1 MTIKVNDSN
10 IYNKNF
16 GLLVKQEA
24 FFFTMNVTT
33 EKIENHK
40 VVLTIEVPA
49 EELDKGIKAACK
61 SLANRV
67 NIPGFRKGKAP
78 RRILEMNIGKEA
90 ILDEAFD
97 RVAQKAFDE
106 ALKQE
111 NLDPVD
117 RPQVD
122 IVTLEEGK
130 DVVFKATITPVPEV
144 TLGEY
149 KGLKVAKDAVEV
161 KDEQVEEQ
169 VKNILNHHAKMVD
182 AEEGAT
188 VANDDFITLDFKGE
202 VDGVAFAGG
211 EGKDYPLQIGSHS
224 FIDTFEDQLVGLK
237 VGEEKD
243 VNVTFPEEYHA
254 KDLAGKAAVFHCK
267 INSIKHK
274 EMPELTD
281 EFVKASTSYESI
293 EDMKAK
299 LRENIEKNAQREADT
314 KRRNEILKQATDN
327 ITVDIPEVM
336 VENRVSNMIQE
347 LSVNLENQG
356 MNLDAYLKYA
366 NMDMAKLREQYKES
380 AAIAVKTDLMLDAVA
395 KAEDIKVENADIN
408 AEIAL
413 LAATYGTT
421 PQEVSKIIKKNHSI
435 GNLVATVLHK
445 KAANFIIDSAVEA

>member
-1 MTIKVNDSN
+1 
-10 IYNKNF
+10 
-16 GLLVKQEA
+16 
-24 FFFTMNVTT
+24 MNVTT

-281 EFVKASTSYESI
+281 EFVKASTSYEAI

>member
-1 MTIKVNDSN
+1 
-10 IYNKNF
+10 
-16 GLLVKQEA
+16 
-24 FFFTMNVTT
+24 MNVTT

-293 EDMKAK
+293 EDMKTK

>member
-1 MTIKVNDSN
+1 
-10 IYNKNF
+10 
-16 GLLVKQEA
+16 
-24 FFFTMNVTT
+24 MNVTT

-435 GNLVATVLHK
+435 GTVLHK

>member
-1 MTIKVNDSN
+1 
-10 IYNKNF
+10 
-16 GLLVKQEA
+16 
-24 FFFTMNVTT
+24 MNVTT

-49 EELDKGIKAACK
+49 EELDKSIKAACK

>member
-1 MTIKVNDSN
+1 
-10 IYNKNF
+10 
-16 GLLVKQEA
+16 
-24 FFFTMNVTT
+24 MNVTT

-267 INSIKHK
+267 VNSIKHK
-274 EMPELTD
+274 QLPELTD
-281 EFVKASTSYESI
+281 EFVKESTSYENI

-299 LRENIEKNAQREADT
+299 LRENTEKRMEREADT

>member
-1 MTIKVNDSN
+1 
-10 IYNKNF
+10 
-16 GLLVKQEA
+16 
-24 FFFTMNVTT
+24 MNVTT

-122 IVTLEEGK
+122 IVTLEKGK

>member
-1 MTIKVNDSN
+1 
-10 IYNKNF
+10 
-16 GLLVKQEA
+16 
-24 FFFTMNVTT
+24 MNVTT

-97 RVAQKAFDE
+97 RVAQKAFDK

-130 DVVFKATITPVPEV
+130 DVVFKATITPIPEV

>member
-1 MTIKVNDSN
+1 
-10 IYNKNF
+10 
-16 GLLVKQEA
+16 
-24 FFFTMNVTT
+24 MNVTT

-144 TLGEY
+144 NLGEY

>member
-1 MTIKVNDSN
+1 
-10 IYNKNF
+10 
-16 GLLVKQEA
+16 
-24 FFFTMNVTT
+24 MNVTT

-78 RRILEMNIGKEA
+78 RRVLEMNIGKEA

-281 EFVKASTSYESI
+281 EFIKASTSYESI

>member
-1 MTIKVNDSN
+1 
-10 IYNKNF
+10 
-16 GLLVKQEA
+16 
-24 FFFTMNVTT
+24 MNVTT

-67 NIPGFRKGKAP
+67 NISGFRKGKAP

-211 EGKDYPLQIGSHS
+211 KGKDYPLQIGSHS

>member
-1 MTIKVNDSN
+1 
-10 IYNKNF
+10 
-16 GLLVKQEA
+16 
-24 FFFTMNVTT
+24 MNVTT

-224 FIDTFEDQLVGLK
+224 FIDTFEDQLVDLK

>member
-1 MTIKVNDSN
+1 
-10 IYNKNF
+10 
-16 GLLVKQEA
+16 
-24 FFFTMNVTT
+24 MNVTT

-161 KDEQVEEQ
+161 KDKQVEEQ

>member
-1 MTIKVNDSN
+1 
-10 IYNKNF
+10 
-16 GLLVKQEA
+16 
-24 FFFTMNVTT
+24 MNVTT

-49 EELDKGIKAACK
+49 EELDKAIKAACK

-67 NIPGFRKGKAP
+67 NIPGFRKGHAP

-130 DVVFKATITPVPEV
+130 NVEFKATITPVPEV

-161 KDEQVEEQ
+161 KDEQVEQQ
-169 VKNILNHHAKMVD
+169 VNNILNHHAKMVD
-182 AEEGAT
+182 AEEGAA

-202 VDGVAFAGG
+202 VDGVAFPGG

-224 FIDTFEDQLVGLK
+224 FIDTFEEQLVGLK

-243 VNVTFPEEYHA
+243 VNVTFPAEYHA
-254 KDLAGKAAVFHCK
+254 EELAGKAAVFHCK
-267 INSIKHK
+267 VNSIKHK

-281 EFVKASTSYESI
+281 EFVKNSTSYESV

-299 LRENIEKNAQREADT
+299 LRENIEKNAEREADT
-314 KRRNEILKQATDN
+314 KRRNEILKLATDN

-356 MNLDAYLKYA
+356 MNLDAYLNYA
-366 NMDMAKLREQYKES
+366 KMDMDKLREQYKES

-395 KAEDIKVENADIN
+395 KAEGLKVENADIN

-435 GNLVATVLHK
+435 GNLVATVMHK

>member
-1 MTIKVNDSN
+1 
-10 IYNKNF
+10 
-16 GLLVKQEA
+16 
-24 FFFTMNVTT
+24 MNVTT

-224 FIDTFEDQLVGLK
+224 FIDTFEEQLVGLK

-314 KRRNEILKQATDN
+314 KRRNEILKQSTDN

>member
-1 MTIKVNDSN
+1 
-10 IYNKNF
+10 
-16 GLLVKQEA
+16 
-24 FFFTMNVTT
+24 MNVTT

-188 VANDDFITLDFKGE
+188 VANDDLINLDFKGE

-211 EGKDYPLQIGSHS
+211 QGKDYPLQIGSHS

>member
-1 MTIKVNDSN
+1 
-10 IYNKNF
+10 
-16 GLLVKQEA
+16 
-24 FFFTMNVTT
+24 MNVTT

-40 VVLTIEVPA
+40 MVLTIEVPA
-49 EELDKGIKAACK
+49 EELDKGIKAVCK

-67 NIPGFRKGKAP
+67 NIPGFRKGHAP
-78 RRILEMNIGKEA
+78 RRILEMHIGKEA
-90 ILDEAFD
+90 IMDEAFD
-97 RVAQKAFDE
+97 RVAQKAFDA

-149 KGLKVAKDAVEV
+149 KGLKVAKDAVVVTDEQI
-161 KDEQVEEQ
+161 DEQVQ
-169 VKNILNHHAKMVD
+169 NILNHHAKMID
-182 AEEGAT
+182 AEEGAA
-188 VANDDFITLDFKGE
+188 VANDDFVTLDFKGE
-202 VDGVAFAGG
+202 VDGVAFPGG

-274 EMPELTD
+274 QLPELTD
-281 EFVKASTSYESI
+281 EFVKEHTSYENI

-299 LRENIEKNAQREADT
+299 LRENTEKRMEREADT

-327 ITVDIPEVM
+327 ITVEIPDVM
-336 VENRVSNMIQE
+336 VENRVSNMVQE
-347 LSVNLENQG
+347 LAVNLENQG
-356 MNLDAYLKYA
+356 MNLDAYLKYT
-366 NMDMAKLREQYKES
+366 NMDMDKLREQYKES

-395 KAEDIKVENADIN
+395 KAENIKVENADIN

-421 PQEVSKIIKKNHSI
+421 PQEVSKIIKKNGSI

-445 KAANFIIDSAVEA
+445 KAANFVIDSAVEA

>member
-1 MTIKVNDSN
+1 
-10 IYNKNF
+10 
-16 GLLVKQEA
+16 
-24 FFFTMNVTT
+24 MNVTT

-211 EGKDYPLQIGSHS
+211 KGKDYPLQIGSHS

-336 VENRVSNMIQE
+336 VENRVSSMIQE

>member
-1 MTIKVNDSN
+1 
-10 IYNKNF
+10 
-16 GLLVKQEA
+16 
-24 FFFTMNVTT
+24 MNVTT

-202 VDGVAFAGG
+202 V

-293 EDMKAK
+293 EDMKTK

>member
-1 MTIKVNDSN
+1 
-10 IYNKNF
+10 
-16 GLLVKQEA
+16 
-24 FFFTMNVTT
+24 MNVTT

-67 NIPGFRKGKAP
+67 NIPGFRKGHAP

-90 ILDEAFD
+90 ILDEAFN
-97 RVAQKAFDE
+97 RVADKAFEE

-122 IVTLEEGK
+122 VVTLEEGK
-130 DVVFKATITPVPEV
+130 NVVFKATITPVPEV

-161 KDEQVEEQ
+161 TDEQVEEQ
-169 VKNILNHHAKMVD
+169 VKNILNHHAKMVEAEVD
-182 AEEGAT
+182 AA
-188 VANDDFITLDFKGE
+188 VKNDDFITLDFKGE
-202 VDGVAFAGG
+202 VDGVAFPGG

-224 FIDTFEDQLVGLK
+224 FIEGFEDQLVGLK
-237 VGEEKD
+237 AGEEKD

-254 KDLAGKAAVFHCK
+254 KDLAGKPAVFHCK
-267 INSIKHK
+267 VNSIKHK

-281 EFVKASTSYESI
+281 EFVKESTSYESV

-299 LRENIEKNAQREADT
+299 LRKNIEDNAKREADT

-327 ITVDIPEVM
+327 ITVDIPDVM
-336 VENRVSNMIQE
+336 VENRVTNMIQE

-356 MNLDAYLKYA
+356 MNLDAYLQY
-366 NMDMAKLREQYKES
+366 AKLDMDKLRAQYKET
-380 AAIAVKTDLMLDAVA
+380 AAVAVKTDLMLDAVA
-395 KAEDIKVENADIN
+395 KAENIKVENNDIN

-413 LAATYGTT
+413 LAATYRTT
-421 PQEVSKIIKKNHSI
+421 PQEVSKIIKKNGSI

-445 KAANFIIDSAVEA
+445 KAANFVIDSAVEA

>member
-1 MTIKVNDSN
+1 
-10 IYNKNF
+10 
-16 GLLVKQEA
+16 
-24 FFFTMNVTT
+24 MNVTT

-130 DVVFKATITPVPEV
+130 NVVFKATITPVPEV

-314 KRRNEILKQATDN
+314 KHRNEILKQATDN

>member
-1 MTIKVNDSN
+1 
-10 IYNKNF
+10 
-16 GLLVKQEA
+16 
-24 FFFTMNVTT
+24 MNVTT

-49 EELDKGIKAACK
+49 EELDKAIKAACK

-67 NIPGFRKGKAP
+67 NIPGFRKGHAP

-130 DVVFKATITPVPEV
+130 NVVFKATITPVPEV

-161 KDEQVEEQ
+161 KDEQVEQQ
-169 VKNILNHHAKMVD
+169 VNNILNHHAKMVD
-182 AEEGAT
+182 AEEGAA

-202 VDGVAFAGG
+202 VDGVAFPGG

-224 FIDTFEDQLVGLK
+224 FIDTFEEQLVGLK

-243 VNVTFPEEYHA
+243 VNVTFPAEYHA
-254 KDLAGKAAVFHCK
+254 EELAGKAAVFHCK
-267 INSIKHK
+267 VNSIKHK

-281 EFVKASTSYESI
+281 EFVKNSTSYESV

-299 LRENIEKNAQREADT
+299 LRENIEKNAEREADT
-314 KRRNEILKQATDN
+314 KRRNEILKLATDN

-356 MNLDAYLKYA
+356 MNLDAYLNYA
-366 NMDMAKLREQYKES
+366 KMDMDKLREQYKES

-395 KAEDIKVENADIN
+395 KAEGLKVENADIN

-435 GNLVATVLHK
+435 GNLVATVMHK

>member
-1 MTIKVNDSN
+1 
-10 IYNKNF
+10 
-16 GLLVKQEA
+16 
-24 FFFTMNVTT
+24 MNVTT

-336 VENRVSNMIQE
+336 VENRVKNMIQE

>member
-1 MTIKVNDSN
+1 
-10 IYNKNF
+10 
-16 GLLVKQEA
+16 
-24 FFFTMNVTT
+24 MNVTT

-149 KGLKVAKDAVEV
+149 KGLKVVKDAVEV

>member
-1 MTIKVNDSN
+1 
-10 IYNKNF
+10 
-16 GLLVKQEA
+16 
-24 FFFTMNVTT
+24 MNVTT

-67 NIPGFRKGKAP
+67 NIPGFRKGHAP
-78 RRILEMNIGKEA
+78 RRILEMHIGKEA
-90 ILDEAFD
+90 IMDEAFD
-97 RVAQKAFDE
+97 RVAQKAFDA

-111 NLDPVD
+111 NLDLVD

-149 KGLKVAKDAVEV
+149 KGLKVAKDAVVVTDEQIN
-161 KDEQVEEQ
+161 EQVE
-169 VKNILNHHAKMVD
+169 NIRGHHAKMID
-182 AEEGAT
+182 AEEGAA

-202 VDGVAFAGG
+202 VDGVAFPGG

-224 FIDTFEDQLVGLK
+224 FIDNFEDQLIGLK

-274 EMPELTD
+274 QLPELTD
-281 EFVKASTSYESI
+281 EFVKEHTSYENI

-299 LRENIEKNAQREADT
+299 LRETTEKRMEREADT

-327 ITVDIPEVM
+327 ITVDIPDVM
-336 VENRVSNMIQE
+336 VENRVSNMVQE

-356 MNLDAYLKYA
+356 MNLDAYLKYT
-366 NMDMAKLREQYKES
+366 NMDMDKLREQYKES

-421 PQEVSKIIKKNHSI
+421 PQEVSKIIKKNGSI

-445 KAANFIIDSAVEA
+445 KAANFVIDSAVEA

>member
-1 MTIKVNDSN
+1 
-10 IYNKNF
+10 
-16 GLLVKQEA
+16 
-24 FFFTMNVTT
+24 MNVTT

-347 LSVNLENQG
+347 RSVNLENQG

-445 KAANFIIDSAVEA
+445 KAVNFIIDSAVEA

>member
-1 MTIKVNDSN
+1 
-10 IYNKNF
+10 
-16 GLLVKQEA
+16 
-24 FFFTMNVTT
+24 MNVTT

-327 ITVDIPEVM
+327 IIVDIPEVM

>member
-1 MTIKVNDSN
+1 
-10 IYNKNF
+10 
-16 GLLVKQEA
+16 
-24 FFFTMNVTT
+24 MNVTT

-130 DVVFKATITPVPEV
+130 DVVFKATISPVPEV

-188 VANDDFITLDFKGE
+188 VADDDFITLDFKGE

>member
-1 MTIKVNDSN
+1 
-10 IYNKNF
+10 
-16 GLLVKQEA
+16 
-24 FFFTMNVTT
+24 MNVTT

-149 KGLKVAKDAVEV
+149 KGLKVAKEAVEV

>member
-1 MTIKVNDSN
+1 
-10 IYNKNF
+10 
-16 GLLVKQEA
+16 
-24 FFFTMNVTT
+24 MNVTT

-202 VDGVAFAGG
+202 VDGAAFAGG

-380 AAIAVKTDLMLDAVA
+380 AAIAVRTDLMLDAVA

>member
-16 GLLVKQEA
+16 GLLVKQEV
-24 FFFTMNVTT
+24 FFTMNVTT

-366 NMDMAKLREQYKES
+366 NMDMAKLRGQYKES

>member
-1 MTIKVNDSN
+1 
-10 IYNKNF
+10 
-16 GLLVKQEA
+16 
-24 FFFTMNVTT
+24 MNVTT

-243 VNVTFPEEYHA
+243 VNVIFPEEYHA

-366 NMDMAKLREQYKES
+366 NMAMAKLREQYKES

-413 LAATYGTT
+413 LAATYDTT

>member
-1 MTIKVNDSN
+1 
-10 IYNKNF
+10 
-16 GLLVKQEA
+16 
-24 FFFTMNVTT
+24 MNVTT

-49 EELDKGIKAACK
+49 EELVKGIKAACK

>member
-1 MTIKVNDSN
+1 
-10 IYNKNF
+10 
-16 GLLVKQEA
+16 
-24 FFFTMNVTT
+24 MNVTT

-106 ALKQE
+106 ALRQE

>member
-1 MTIKVNDSN
+1 
-10 IYNKNF
+10 
-16 GLLVKQEA
+16 
-24 FFFTMNVTT
+24 MNVTT

-149 KGLKVAKDAVEV
+149 KGLKVAKDAAEV

-366 NMDMAKLREQYKES
+366 NMDMAKLRGQYKES

>member
-1 MTIKVNDSN
+1 
-10 IYNKNF
+10 
-16 GLLVKQEA
+16 
-24 FFFTMNVTT
+24 MNVTT

-356 MNLDAYLKYA
+356 MNLHAYLKYA

>member
-1 MTIKVNDSN
+1 
-10 IYNKNF
+10 
-16 GLLVKQEA
+16 
-24 FFFTMNVTT
+24 MNVTT

-211 EGKDYPLQIGSHS
+211 KGKDYPLQIGSHS

-356 MNLDAYLKYA
+356 MNLEAYLKYA

>member
-1 MTIKVNDSN
+1 
-10 IYNKNF
+10 
-16 GLLVKQEA
+16 
-24 FFFTMNVTT
+24 MNVTT

-97 RVAQKAFDE
+97 RVAQKAFEE

-293 EDMKAK
+293 EDMKTK

>member
-1 MTIKVNDSN
+1 
-10 IYNKNF
+10 
-16 GLLVKQEA
+16 
-24 FFFTMNVTT
+24 MNVTT

-49 EELDKGIKAACK
+49 EELDKAIKAACK

-130 DVVFKATITPVPEV
+130 NVEFKATITPVPEV

-161 KDEQVEEQ
+161 KDEQVEQQ
-169 VKNILNHHAKMVD
+169 VNNILNHHAKMVD
-182 AEEGAT
+182 AEEGAA

-202 VDGVAFAGG
+202 VDGVAFPGG

-224 FIDTFEDQLVGLK
+224 FIDTFEEQLVGLK

-243 VNVTFPEEYHA
+243 VNVTFPAEYHA
-254 KDLAGKAAVFHCK
+254 EELAGKAAVFHCK
-267 INSIKHK
+267 VNSIKHK

-281 EFVKASTSYESI
+281 EFVKNSTSYESV

-299 LRENIEKNAQREADT
+299 LRENIEKNAEREADT
-314 KRRNEILKQATDN
+314 KRRNEILKLATDN

-356 MNLDAYLKYA
+356 MNLDAYLNYA
-366 NMDMAKLREQYKES
+366 KMDMDKLREQYKES

-395 KAEDIKVENADIN
+395 KAEGLKVENADIN

-435 GNLVATVLHK
+435 GNLVATVMHK

>member
-1 MTIKVNDSN
+1 
-10 IYNKNF
+10 
-16 GLLVKQEA
+16 
-24 FFFTMNVTT
+24 MNVTT

-274 EMPELTD
+274 EIPELTD